1 MTTALR
7 SYERP
12 TPVRA
17 PRPEPR
23 RRPQEHLRTV
33 ERPVRPVR
41 RLRPTIVGALVVCVV
56 FGALLAAAV
65 FQSMLVTGQ
74 DHLDDTNRQ
83 IAAEERALQAD
94 RARLAAAQ
102 SPERLA
108 VEAARLGMVEPTG
121 RDWVQSGPGSTVDDA
136 TDATTSELAAPAGG
150 DTEGTT
156 ETR

>member
-12 TPVRA
+12 APVRA
-17 PRPEPR
+17 PRPAPR

-33 ERPVRPVR
+33 ERPARRIRPA
-41 RLRPTIVGALVVCVV
+41 IVGALVVCVV
-56 FGALLAAAV
+56 LGALLAAAV

-74 DHLDDTNRQ
+74 DHLDETNRR
-83 IAAEERALQAD
+83 IAAEERALQTD

-108 VEAARLGMVEPTG
+108 VEAARLGMVEPAG
-121 RDWVQSGPGSTVDDA
+121 RDWVQTGPGATVDPTSDR
-136 TDATTSELAAPAGG
+136 TPQTSELAAPAGG

-156 ETR
+156 EAR